1 MYTFRNAPDSL
12 LAPFSCFGL
21 INAFLLGWVFFGE
34 FLIQKLFPVI
44 IFIVASGLVIVWRER
59 NKSNSL
65 PQRK

>member
-1 MYTFRNAPDSL
+1 MYTFRNAPSSL
-12 LAPFSCFGL
+12 FAPFSYFGQ
-21 INAFLLGWVFFGE
+21 INAFLLGSVFFGE
-34 FLIQKLFPVI
+34 FPLQKLFPGI